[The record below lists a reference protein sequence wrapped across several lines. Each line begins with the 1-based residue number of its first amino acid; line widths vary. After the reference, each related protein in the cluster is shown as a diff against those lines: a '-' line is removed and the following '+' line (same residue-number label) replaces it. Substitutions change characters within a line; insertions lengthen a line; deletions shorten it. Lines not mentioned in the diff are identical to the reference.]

1 MSLDL
6 INRFFSPLLSK
17 LFIEGSEKKG
27 YKCKLCKEKMAET
40 HSYLY
45 LIPARID
52 DVHEE
57 SSAYYLKNA
66 TPIQSQEQIPT
77 GNRACYITVFQC
89 QTCGYRD
96 VSVVDFLK
104 VRDKEIIKGG
114 DVYSYKE
121 FKDFLA
127 ENQAFT

>member
-1 MSLDL
+1 MFLDL
-6 INRFFSPLLSK
+6 TNRFFIPLLNRLIIK
-17 LFIEGSEKKG
+17 GSEKSA
-27 YKCKLCKEKMAET
+27 YKCKLCKEKMVET
-40 HSYLY
+40 GCHLY
-45 LIPARID
+45 LIPAKID

-57 SSAYYLKNA
+57 SSGYYLKNA
-66 TPIQSQEQIPT
+66 TPIQSPEQIPT
-77 GNRACYITVFQC
+77 GNRACYIFVFQC

-114 DVYSYKE
+114 GIYSYEE

-127 ENQAFT
+127 Q